1 MPVHDEYVEVS
12 VRLPKDL
19 RAELMA
25 EAWREQLSLTEWIRH
40 LLYERG
46 KSSRISVRARETQT

>member
-1 MPVHDEYVEVS
+1 MPIHDEYIEVA
-12 VRLPKDL
+12 VRMPRDL
-19 RAELMA
+19 HAELTA

-46 KSSRISVRARETQT
+46 KLSRISVRARETQA

>member
-1 MPVHDEYVEVS
+1 MP
-12 VRLPKDL
+12 RDL
-19 RAELMA
+19 HAELTA

-46 KSSRISVRARETQT
+46 KLSRISVRARETQG